1 MEVIEF
7 FTFKFFN
14 KIGRNKTSSTIK
26 EFTIKETIFIN
37 ITPNQNK
44 VSSIDLEIKYKL
56 LYEIYLRLSKQTAD
70 LLPPGGK
77 SSVDIVDMN
86 LKPCKNKTISCFLAL
101 IR

>member
-26 EFTIKETIFIN
+26 EFTIKETIFVN

-56 LYEIYLRLSKQTAD
+56 LYEIQSFSAHWVM
-70 LLPPGGK
+70 
-77 SSVDIVDMN
+77 SWN
-86 LKPCKNKTISCFLAL
+86 LTEKNHPQIQNMGFGS
-101 IR
+101 